1 MQEYVYYTK
10 EALEFPL
17 HESIYVSDNLEEASN
32 SNYIISNTNETNSE
46 VIADE
51 ISFYIKNS
59 KDSLPKK
66 IDNIKKLY
74 DIALIRFDNAKDF
87 PYSLQIEN
95 KVLLIANED
104 DSRQFLQKVQKDE
117 FDLFHIDESIL
128 KSINGNIGNL
138 TVIVESNDKDVTL
151 QVDQI
156 VWFDAKEGNLDR
168 AGVFNLSVNN
178 IDEVL
183 KSLRENI
190 LEVNYKNF
198 ITYDSSICQ
207 YHERREDIC
216 AKCEEVCP
224 TIAIIK
230 DETKRHLEF
239 SHVDCLGCGGCV
251 SVCPSGALDY
261 APMDKN
267 SLFEI
272 IQFYKDTNPL
282 IIPNEMGIENLEISL
297 KQNVFPF
304 KVDGKKFLDEV
315 LFLSLVQTSGSQ
327 VIFYSD
333 ILSKG
338 VSDSIRILNE
348 IYQKKYGKDAVL
360 IASNEDELQKALDEV
375 SFIPNS
381 SFNFNQ
387 QDMRKRE
394 IFSYRLKNL
403 VGDNNLGKVITGPN
417 IHYGVVKVNESKC
430 TLCLSCV
437 GACNVDALIADANTF
452 ELKINPSL
460 CTSCGYCE
468 VTCAE
473 EDCLSIEQ
481 DVIDLN
487 PMFFKENVL
496 AKDTLFACIE
506 CGKEFA
512 TTKAIEKVAVMMKPF
527 FASNP
532 IKERTLYCCE
542 DCKAKLM
549 IKQGLLDA

>member
-17 HESIYVSDNLEEASN
+17 HESIYVSNNLEEASN
-32 SNYIISNTNETNSE
+32 NSFLISNTNETNSE

-59 KDSLPKK
+59 KESLPKK
-66 IDNIKKLY
+66 IDNIKRLY

-87 PYSLQIEN
+87 PHSLQIEN

-104 DSRQFLQKVQKDE
+104 DSKQFLQKVQKDE

-128 KSINGNIGNL
+128 KSIDSNIGSL
-138 TVIVESNDKDVTL
+138 TVVVDSNNKDVSL

-156 VWFDAKEGNLDR
+156 VWFNAKEEYLDR
-168 AGVFNLSVNN
+168 AGVFNLSENN

-183 KSLRENI
+183 KSLRDNI
-190 LEVNYKNF
+190 VQVNYKNF
-198 ITYDSSICQ
+198 TTYDSSICQ

-216 AKCEEVCP
+216 AKCEDVCP

-304 KVDGKKFLDEV
+304 KIDGKKFLDEV
-315 LFLSLVQTSGSQ
+315 LLLSLVQTSGSQ
-327 VIFYSD
+327 VVFFSD

-403 VGDNNLGKVITGPN
+403 VGDNDFGKVTTGPN

-512 TTKAIEKVAVMMKPF
+512 TTKAIEKVATMMKPF

>member
-17 HESIYVSDNLEEASN
+17 HESIYVSNNLEEASN
-32 SNYIISNTNETNSE
+32 NSFLISNTNETNSE

-59 KDSLPKK
+59 KESLPKK
-66 IDNIKKLY
+66 IDNIKRLY

-87 PYSLQIEN
+87 PHSLQIEN

-104 DSRQFLQKVQKDE
+104 DSKQFLQKVQKDE

-128 KSINGNIGNL
+128 KSIDGNIGSL
-138 TVIVESNDKDVTL
+138 TVVVDSNNKDVSL

-156 VWFDAKEGNLDR
+156 VWFNAKEEYLDR
-168 AGVFNLSVNN
+168 AGVFNLSENN

-183 KSLRENI
+183 KSLRDNI
-190 LEVNYKNF
+190 VQVNYKNF
-198 ITYDSSICQ
+198 TTYDSSICQ

-216 AKCEEVCP
+216 AKCEDVCP

-297 KQNVFPF
+297 NQNVFPF
-304 KVDGKKFLDEV
+304 KIDGKKFLDEV
-315 LFLSLVQTSGSQ
+315 LLLSLVQTSGSQ
-327 VIFYSD
+327 VVFFSD

-403 VGDNNLGKVITGPN
+403 VGDNDFGKVTTGPN

-512 TTKAIEKVAVMMKPF
+512 TTKAIEKVATMMKPF

>member
-17 HESIYVSDNLEEASN
+17 HESIYVSNNLEEASN
-32 SNYIISNTNETNSE
+32 NSFLISNTNETNSE

-59 KDSLPKK
+59 KESLPKK
-66 IDNIKKLY
+66 IDNIKRLY

-87 PYSLQIEN
+87 PHSLQIEN

-104 DSRQFLQKVQKDE
+104 DSKQFLQKVQKDE

-128 KSINGNIGNL
+128 KSIDGNIGSL
-138 TVIVESNDKDVTL
+138 TVVVDSNNKDVSL

-156 VWFDAKEGNLDR
+156 VWFNAKEEYLDR
-168 AGVFNLSVNN
+168 AGVFNLSENN

-183 KSLRENI
+183 KSLRDNI
-190 LEVNYKNF
+190 VQVNYKNF
-198 ITYDSSICQ
+198 TTYDSSICQ

-216 AKCEEVCP
+216 AKCEDVCP

-304 KVDGKKFLDEV
+304 KIDGKKFLDEV
-315 LFLSLVQTSGSQ
+315 LLLSLVQTSGSQ
-327 VIFYSD
+327 VVFFSD

-403 VGDNNLGKVITGPN
+403 VGDNDFGKVTTGPN

-512 TTKAIEKVAVMMKPF
+512 TTKAIEKVATMMKPF

>member
-17 HESIYVSDNLEEASN
+17 HESIYVSNNLEEASN
-32 SNYIISNTNETNSE
+32 NSFLISNTNETNSE

-59 KDSLPKK
+59 KESLPKK
-66 IDNIKKLY
+66 IDNIKRLY

-87 PYSLQIEN
+87 PHSLQIEN

-104 DSRQFLQKVQKDE
+104 DSKQFLQKVQKDE

-128 KSINGNIGNL
+128 KSIDGNIGSL
-138 TVIVESNDKDVTL
+138 TVVVDSNNKDVSL

-156 VWFDAKEGNLDR
+156 VWFNAKKENLDR
-168 AGVFNLSVNN
+168 AGVFNLSENN

-183 KSLRENI
+183 KSLRDNI
-190 LEVNYKNF
+190 VQVNYKNF
-198 ITYDSSICQ
+198 TTYDSSICQ

-216 AKCEEVCP
+216 AKCEDVCP

-304 KVDGKKFLDEV
+304 KIDGKKFLDEV
-315 LFLSLVQTSGSQ
+315 LLLSLVQTSGSQ
-327 VIFYSD
+327 VVFFSD

-403 VGDNNLGKVITGPN
+403 VGDNDFGKVTTGPN

-512 TTKAIEKVAVMMKPF
+512 TTKAIEKVATMMKPF